1 MENEIEWEKL
11 GPHYKRKFIIPVGRR
26 KRWWEFW
33 KKDESK
39 KAIEELMSK
48 YKQELILGEDGDI
61 FIPLNDDEGIRYKD
75 SSGEDGDIFIP
86 LNDSK

>member
-1 MENEIEWEKL
+1 LLYLVEKSFYKKKNKNMENKIEWEKL

-39 KAIEELMSK
+39 KAIEELMSQ

-61 FIPLNDDEGIRYKD
+61 FIP
-75 SSGEDGDIFIP
+75 S
-86 LNDSK
+86 NDSK